1 MRPGSARPATAG
13 RRRARSRCSS
23 RWAIAATKVQ
33 AYSAQA
39 PVVFRLVAFRTRA
52 RRATRVAP
60 RGHEPSAIRSR
71 SQKLLARTA
80 ADSTIAA
87 AQLLSSPEDW
97 CLICCLPADAAG
109 EPGGPLYYKDVL
121 TRFLLE
127 FFYPHDSEHE
137 CDRTIGSFGHQSEI
151 TREQLS
157 LPLAS
162 PPPPSGIRGIL
173 WVVQSID
180 LWRVSQPHFEGAMK
194 YSDRHLAGLC
204 LRKAPRPRRT
214 QRRGL
219 SRLRDRPQLRLRAN
233 KLPSPN
239 HCESRDFLL
248 VS

>member
-1 MRPGSARPATAG
+1 MG
-13 RRRARSRCSS
+13 
-23 RWAIAATKVQ
+23 
-33 AYSAQA
+33 
-39 PVVFRLVAFRTRA
+39 VFRLLSHFAHA
-52 RRATRVAP
+52 RAP
-60 RGHEPSAIRSR
+60 RGTSLPRFEP
-71 SQKLLARTA
+71 A
-80 ADSTIAA
+80 AKSCSLEPRPTLPPRP
-87 AQLLSSPEDW
+87 QLLSSSEDW

-127 FFYPHDSEHE
+127 FFYLHDSERE
-137 CDRTIGSFGHQSEI
+137 CDRTIGSFSHQSGI

-162 PPPPSGIRGIL
+162 PPSPSGIRGIL

-194 YSDRHLAGLC
+194 YSDRQLAGLS
-204 LRKAPRPRRT
+204 AGPPDRPRRT
-214 QRRGL
+214 HRRGL

-248 VS
+248 VFKNLSLK